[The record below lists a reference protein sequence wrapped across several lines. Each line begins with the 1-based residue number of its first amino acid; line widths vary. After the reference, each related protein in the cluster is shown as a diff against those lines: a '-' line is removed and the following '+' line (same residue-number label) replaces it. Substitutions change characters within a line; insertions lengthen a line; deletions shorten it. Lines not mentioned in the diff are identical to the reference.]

1 MLFPTTFHDLPPPPP
16 NHSLHLGG
24 IFKHVQ
30 LALYGKFLFLFPH
43 FPFCRYLCNVLCS
56 PPSILCVCFSF
67 ILYIHFRFMFSVF
80 PHHVQVSFQQK
91 FYIISY
97 LFMSASSSTICP
109 NPVFPFVYP
118 THVLYKFAWSVL
130 PGVFH
135 FFWISRVQPQ
145 NASRGQHEWNKSTR
159 GAVIDPKAKA
169 VAWISVTRALCNR
182 PPRLFYRTRHSKAGT
197 SHFQSGRS
205 TSVKAKRITMH
216 QPPSDRHR
224 FHCIAMHYIALNY
237 ITLHH
242 FILHYATLH
251 HITLHYMTWHDIT

>member
-1 MLFPTTFHDLPPPPP
+1 MLFPTTFHDLPPPHP

-67 ILYIHFRFMFSVF
+67 ILSISGLCSLYFLIMFKSLSNKSFMLSPICSCLPPLQQFVQTLSSLLYTPLMSYIKCV
-80 PHHVQVSFQQK
+80 
-91 FYIISY
+91 
-97 LFMSASSSTICP
+97 
-109 NPVFPFVYP
+109 
-118 THVLYKFAWSVL
+118 WSVL

-135 FFWISRVQPQ
+135 FFWISRLQPQ
-145 NASRGQHEWNKSTR
+145 KASRGQHEWNKSRR

-197 SHFQSGRS
+197 SHFQPGRS

-216 QPPSDRHR
+216 QPPSDRH
-224 FHCIAMHYIALNY
+224 
-237 ITLHH
+237 TLHC
-242 FILHYATLH
+242 
-251 HITLHYMTWHDIT
+251 ITLHYTTWHDITLHYINTYTYI